1 MYDMPNHR
9 ERRNMA
15 KQMGLLEKRS
25 RLSFPDYCAEI
36 IRSQSAGREIH
47 RKKTEDMLRS
57 VEDQLEQIEAGRPDN
72 VVLSEKQTIANK
84 KKEEILKL
92 VNATGETRSY
102 SEVSADY
109 EIAAWK
115 KRFTQIKKQD

>member
-1 MYDMPNHR
+1 MYDMPNHT

-25 RLSFPDYCAEI
+25 QLTFPAYCSEI

-57 VEDQLEQIEAGRPDN
+57 VEEQMEQIEAGRPDN
-72 VVLSEKQTIANK
+72 SGLSEKQTAAIA
-84 KKEEILKL
+84 KKEEILKIA
-92 VNATGETRSY
+92 NAPGETRSY
-102 SEVSADY
+102 NEVSADY

-115 KRFTQIKKQD
+115 KRFNR